1 MFSRH
6 SLYVNFFFS
15 YTHQLNKAAREL
27 MNGDSS
33 PSSPSG
39 SDEEN
44 ESNRKR
50 RGRRGSRPKNI
61 AALTSSSANNATSAE
76 CTCLGQGEAV
86 IGTSNDPISK
96 RHTIHVENPN
106 EQQRQSRRALNLSD
120 DFEPQ
125 VRTRA
130 MSQGRRALDNHQH
143 HTVSL

>member
-1 MFSRH
+1 
-6 SLYVNFFFS
+6 
-15 YTHQLNKAAREL
+15 

-61 AALTSSSANNATSAE
+61 ATLTSSSATNAE
-76 CTCLGQGEAV
+76 CTCLGNGEAA
-86 IGTSNDPISK
+86 IGTSSDPISK

-130 MSQGRRALDNHQH
+130 MSQGRRALDNH
-143 HTVSL
+143 HTVR

>member
-1 MFSRH
+1 
-6 SLYVNFFFS
+6 
-15 YTHQLNKAAREL
+15 

-61 AALTSSSANNATSAE
+61 AALTSASATSAD
-76 CTCLGQGEAV
+76 CSCFGHSDVAL
-86 IGTSNDPISK
+86 GTSSDPISK

-106 EQQRQSRRALNLSD
+106 EQQRQSRRALNLND
-120 DFEPQ
+120 DLEPQ

-130 MSQGRRALDNHQH
+130 MSQGRRALDSHH
-143 HTVSL
+143 HTVR